1 MFFER
6 IERELTDGEPW
17 SAFPVNRM
25 EWSNQHRDYWE
36 MEKTQKPT
44 STHKPLR
51 TNLRFWRNWGF
62 WKWLFSGKQVQYVT
76 LNSSENKAGETLNA
90 SRLRRET
97 LIQRSLPHKKSN

>member
-25 EWSNQHRDYWE
+25 EWSDQHRDYWE
-36 MEKTQKPT
+36 IENTQKPT

-76 LNSSENKAGETLNA
+76 LNSSENRAGETPVA
-90 SRLRRET
+90 YVRKHSFSTAVSFGEE
-97 LIQRSLPHKKSN
+97 KSP